1 MEPLSPL
8 PEGATTYSK
17 ADEVKKWIVS
27 LFVLFIGVYLVVN
40 RGHYTYLD
48 NFDLIIHEAGH
59 VILQW
64 FGETIYFLGGCIM
77 QIIVPGLLIAFCFY
91 NRLIKSLQ
99 LCFAWLGQNLI
110 NISVYAGD
118 ARTMRLPLFG
128 PHGAKHDWNF
138 ILSKYNI
145 LDWDQGIATCFI
157 CLAILSFIVAIVIP
171 YFVKD

>member
-1 MEPLSPL
+1 M
-8 PEGATTYSK
+8 PEGAQTYSRV
-17 ADEVKKWIVS
+17 DEVKKWLVS
-27 LFVLFIGVYLVVN
+27 FIILLLGGYLVYT

-77 QIIVPGLLIAFCFY
+77 QIIVPSLLIIFCFY

-99 LCFAWLGQNLI
+99 FSFALLGQNFI

-118 ARTMRLPLFG
+118 AQTKSLHLFG
-128 PHGAKHDWNF
+128 PPGAKHDWNF
-138 ILSKYNI
+138 ILTKYNI
-145 LDWDQGIATCFI
+145 LDWDSDIAMAFMV
-157 CLAILSFIVAIVIP
+157 LAVISFLVAIITP
-171 YFVKD
+171 YFVKE